1 MEPKAMTYGR
11 KEACK
16 VTGMSIPSLDAFMR
30 REENPLPHFH
40 VGRKVLIP
48 RAALEQWLLDEA
60 ERTAVNNG
68 NSVR

>member
-30 REENPLPHFH
+30 REKTPFRISAWGE
-40 VGRKVLIP
+40 KC
-48 RAALEQWLLDEA
+48 
-60 ERTAVNNG
+60 
-68 NSVR
+68 